1 MTGLLIRLFVRNK
14 DDVSD
19 PRVRTAYGNLAGA
32 VGIVCNLF
40 LCCAKLLAG
49 LVAGSVSVMA
59 DGLNN
64 LSDASS
70 SIVTLLGFRLSAKPA
85 DKEHPYGHARI
96 EYIAG
101 LGVSVMILLIGF
113 ELAKSGVEKIL
124 SPTPT
129 EFTAVTALALVLSI
143 AVKLWMAVFNRTV
156 GKRIDSTTLIA
167 TAADSRND
175 VIATSAVLVAAL
187 IERFTNVVL
196 DGWMGLAVA
205 LFILYSGIGIM
216 KDTLNPLLGEAP
228 TEELSRYIAGKVLSY
243 EGVLGTHDLMVHD
256 YGPGRRF
263 GSVHVEMD
271 AAMDVMKSHEI
282 IDTIERDFLENDNM
296 HIIIHFDPIVTGD
309 EAVGTKRE
317 WVKGLVQSISPQLS
331 IHDFRMVP
339 GEKNTNLIFDVAAP
353 ADFAIPDDKLKQRIG
368 ELVHQ
373 GDPSCTAVVTVDK
386 SYAPIPVDAANTKG

>member
-1 MTGLLIRLFVRNK
+1 MSGHSKWHNIQKTKGAADAKRSQTFTKIAREMIVAVKMGGSGDPNNNSRLATVIAKARAANMPNDNIK
-14 DDVSD
+14 
-19 PRVRTAYGNLAGA
+19 RTIEKALGSGNADNYENVVYEGYG
-32 VGIVCNLF
+32 
-40 LCCAKLLAG
+40 
-49 LVAGSVSVMA
+49 
-59 DGLNN
+59 
-64 LSDASS
+64 
-70 SIVTLLGFRLSAKPA
+70 P
-85 DKEHPYGHARI
+85 
-96 EYIAG
+96 
-101 LGVSVMILLIGF
+101 
-113 ELAKSGVEKIL
+113 SGV
-124 SPTPT
+124 
-129 EFTAVTALALVLSI
+129 
-143 AVKLWMAVFNRTV
+143 
-156 GKRIDSTTLIA
+156 
-167 TAADSRND
+167 
-175 VIATSAVLVAAL
+175 
-187 IERFTNVVL
+187 
-196 DGWMGLAVA
+196 
-205 LFILYSGIGIM
+205 GIM

-317 WVKGLVQSISPQLS
+317 WVKELVQSISPDLS

-368 ELVHQ
+368 ELVHK

>member
-32 VGIVCNLF
+32 VGIVCNLL

-129 EFTAVTALALVLSI
+129 EFTAVTALALVLSV

-205 LFILYSGIGIM
+205 LFILYSGVGIM

-228 TEELSRYIAGKVLSY
+228 TEELSRYIASKVLSY

-263 GSVHVEMD
+263 GSVHVE
-271 AAMDVMKSHEI
+271 MDVMKSHEI

-317 WVKGLVQSISPQLS
+317 WVKELVQSVSPDLS

-386 SYAPIPVDAANTKG
+386 SYAPIPVDASNTKG

>member
-1 MTGLLIRLFVRNK
+1 MAQITADIRERNIIRA
-14 DDVSD
+14 S
-19 PRVRTAYGNLAGA
+19 A
-32 VGIVCNLF
+32 VGIGANVA
-40 LCCAKLLAG
+40 LCGAKAAIG
-49 LVAGSVSVMA
+49 LISNSIAIILDA
-59 DGLNN
+59 LNN

-113 ELAKSGVEKIL
+113 ELAKSGFEKIL

-175 VIATSAVLVAAL
+175 VIATCAVLAAAL
-187 IERFTNVVL
+187 IERCTNVVL

-353 ADFAIPDDKLKQRIG
+353 ADFAVPDDKLKQRIG
-368 ELVHQ
+368 ELVHKD
-373 GDPSCTAVVTVDK
+373 DPSCTAVVTVDK